1 MVGGRAHIGDGK
13 SILHNDVNQQ
23 VAAIRSRRYL
33 IHKDI
38 AADACHFR
46 IRKREVQCSLYL
58 PAELL
63 GFPLR
68 LATAGPVIVFLSIE
82 NLSEV
87 HIQMRIWELRTS
99 SSTILSFQ
107 NKALLLR
114 AGARTMQAHECTCGF
129 N

>member
-1 MVGGRAHIGDGK
+1 MPQSMACIREREIQRP
-13 SILHNDVNQQ
+13 LHLPTELL
-23 VAAIRSRRYL
+23 RL
-33 IHKDI
+33 P
-38 AADACHFR
+38 
-46 IRKREVQCSLYL
+46 LYL
-58 PAELL
+58 AI
-63 GFPLR
+63 
-68 LATAGPVIVFLSIE
+68 AGPVIVFLSIE

-114 AGARTMQAHECTCGF
+114 AGARTMQAHVCTCGF